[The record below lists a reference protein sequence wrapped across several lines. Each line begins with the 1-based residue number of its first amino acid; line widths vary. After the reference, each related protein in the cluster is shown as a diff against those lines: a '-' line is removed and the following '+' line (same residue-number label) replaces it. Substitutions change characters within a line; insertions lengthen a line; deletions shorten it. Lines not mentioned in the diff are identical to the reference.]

1 MWQVH
6 AMLALD
12 IARERAEEARAQALA
27 NAARSMAEE
36 ERRLHGVASSASRTR
51 AVAARAL
58 RAISG
63 ASASLSGWACD
74 AATRLDR
81 RTA

>member
-1 MWQVH
+1 MWQFH
-6 AMLALD
+6 ALLALD

-27 NAARSMAEE
+27 NAARSMAED
-36 ERRLHGVASSASRTR
+36 ERRLHGMTSGGTRTR
-51 AVAARAL
+51 ALAARTL